1 MTSGDRAFGL
11 LNVYKP
17 AGPTSHDLVAWVR
30 RGTGVKKVGH
40 GGTLDPAAT
49 GVLVLCL
56 GPATRLSEYLLGSP
70 KTYVARVHFGIETN
84 TYDAEGEI
92 VTRDPRPVTR
102 EQVETA
108 LAAFCGE
115 IPQVPPL
122 YSAIKRG
129 GRKLYELAR
138 AGEAVEL
145 APRPVTIHRLELL
158 GWEPPVATLEVVCS
172 AGTYIRSLAHDLG
185 RAVGVGAHLAALERT
200 ASGRFRAAEAV
211 PWERLAAAMA
221 DGTWRAYLLPPD
233 LALADYPAVHL
244 DAAGAD
250 DVRHG
255 RKVPVA
261 PEMAGAALARAY
273 DPDGQLIAV
282 LERRALWWQ
291 PLKVFAE

>member
-1 MTSGDRAFGL
+1 MSGEVSAFGL

-17 AGPTSHDLVAWVR
+17 AGPSSHDLVSWVR
-30 RGTGVKKVGH
+30 RGTGVRKVGH

-70 KTYVARVHFGIETN
+70 KTYVARVHFGIESN

-92 VTRDPRPVTR
+92 VARNPRPISR

-108 LAAFCGE
+108 LAGFRGE
-115 IPQVPPL
+115 IAQVPPL

-138 AGEAVEL
+138 AGQMVEL
-145 APRPVTIHRLELL
+145 APRAVTIHRLELL
-158 GWEPPVATLEVVCS
+158 AWEPPIATLEVVCS

-200 ASGRFRAAEAV
+200 VSGRFRAEEAV
-211 PWERLAAAMA
+211 PWEQLAAAMT
-221 DGTWRAYLLPPD
+221 DGSWRQYLLPPD
-233 LALADYPAVHL
+233 LALADHPAMYL
-244 DAAGAD
+244 DAAGLD
-250 DVRHG
+250 EVRHG
-255 RKVPVA
+255 RRVPVA
-261 PEMAGAALARAY
+261 ADMVDASLARAY
-273 DPDGQLIAV
+273 DPEGRFVAV
-282 LERRALWWQ
+282 LGRRGDWWQ
-291 PLKVFAE
+291 PVKVFAG

>member
-1 MTSGDRAFGL
+1 MRSEVSAFGL

-17 AGPTSHDLVAWVR
+17 AGPSSHDLVAWVR
-30 RGTGVKKVGH
+30 RGTGVRKVGH

-70 KTYVARVHFGIETN
+70 KTYVARVHFGVATN

-92 VTRDPRPVTR
+92 VARDPRPVSR
-102 EQVETA
+102 EQVEAA
-108 LAAFCGE
+108 LDGFRGE
-115 IPQVPPL
+115 IAQVPPL

-138 AGEAVEL
+138 AGQTVEL

-158 GWEPPVATLEVVCS
+158 AWEAPVATLKVVCS

-185 RAVGVGAHLAALERT
+185 QAVGVGAHLAALERT
-200 ASGRFRAAEAV
+200 VSGHFCAEEAV
-211 PWERLAAAMA
+211 PWEQLAAAMT
-221 DGTWRAYLLPPD
+221 DGTWRVFLLPPD
-233 LALADYPAVHL
+233 LALAEQPAVHL
-244 DAAGAD
+244 DAAGLD

-255 RKVPVA
+255 RRVPVA
-261 PEMAGAALARAY
+261 AEMAGASLARAY
-273 DPDGQLIAV
+273 DPEGRFVAV
-282 LERRALWWQ
+282 LARRGDWWQ
-291 PLKVFAE
+291 PVKVFAR